1 MVGNEF
7 GTVYTSVDEWPYEVV
22 NGELIIEG
30 LARGPYVSG
39 LEKHI
44 LEKLISARRG
54 DVVYLSAQ
62 VGVGKSAAAVAAIY
76 EFLKE
81 VKIPV
86 IAVDLKVPLD
96 AMQLTKFIRKVS
108 RSRVAPLLY
117 VDTSP
122 LERYYYGEAIL
133 PSFADIY
140 TNLRKLIAAM
150 KHTITLFVTDS
161 YVENNVDVVND
172 ILARADVVDPTVD
185 ERELYAAI
193 IQRYSG
199 CSKDVAEGMSNAI
212 LWNFADYYAAASVEA
227 AGILKNGECAVDEG
241 EVLSRVKSA
250 ILKRAYNRIL
260 QGYGGRIDKEVV
272 EDVIISAYS
281 ILYNERATALD
292 EPREMEKEAI
302 VKVVEDAVYRASGK
316 RAICGLINSLACQM
330 SYEVERELKSAMD
343 VISGDVYEAVRD
355 YIARRHPT
363 LLLE

>member
-1 MVGNEF
+1 MVGNEI
-7 GTVYTSVDEWPYEVV
+7 GTVYASTDEWPYVEVV
-22 NGELIIEG
+22 GGELHISG
-30 LARGPYVSG
+30 VGPYVRSG
-39 LEKHI
+39 LEARI
-44 LEKLISARRG
+44 LERLLNARRG
-54 DVVYLSAQ
+54 DIIYLSSQ
-62 VGVGKSAAAVAAIY
+62 TGVGKSATSAIALY

-81 VKIPV
+81 TRIPV

-96 AMQLTKFIRKVS
+96 AMKLTKFIRKAS
-108 RSRVAPLLY
+108 HSGGAPLLY

-122 LERYYYGEAIL
+122 LERYYYGEVVL
-133 PSFADIY
+133 PSFADIS

-150 KHTITLFVTDS
+150 KHTITMFVADG
-161 YVENNVDVVND
+161 YVENNVDAVEE

-199 CSKDVAEGMSNAI
+199 CPEDVAERAANI
-212 LWNFADYYAAASVEA
+212 VLWNFADYYAVASIEA
-227 AGILKNGECAVDEG
+227 ARILKKSKCDVGED
-241 EVLSRVKSA
+241 EVLSHVKSA
-250 ILKRAYNRIL
+250 TLTRAYNRIL
-260 QGYGGRIDKEVV
+260 QGYGGRIDA

-316 RAICGLINSLACQM
+316 RAICGLINTLACSL
-330 SYEVERELKSAMD
+330 SYEVERELKSA
-343 VISGDVYEAVRD
+343 VGNISGDVYDVVQEYV
-355 YIARRHPT
+355 ARRHPM